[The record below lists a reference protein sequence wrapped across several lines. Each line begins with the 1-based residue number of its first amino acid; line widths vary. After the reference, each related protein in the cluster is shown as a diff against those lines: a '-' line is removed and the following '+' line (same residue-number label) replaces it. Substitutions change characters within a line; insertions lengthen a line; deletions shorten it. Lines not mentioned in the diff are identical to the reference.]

1 MNKLVSCFVA
11 AGLAALVLS
20 GCATPPVSD
29 PKEAAGASDVLGE
42 GTEQDLPHTPPA
54 DASIPGDDEFW
65 EANYAPLGTA
75 TAAIEE
81 QFPDE
86 FGYAFFDKT
95 PAMHVAFK
103 GSVPAEAVVLLQNT
117 GLPFVIV
124 ESVGFNAAEYQAA
137 ATEVSRQTRQ
147 YVTAERQVQVSQSS
161 STVPGLIEVSFQSLD
176 PTLTT
181 DPGLAKS
188 IEIDPPF
195 SVAFDDTNTSP
206 VTMGVGTEQV
216 LPPIDK

>member
-1 MNKLVSCFVA
+1 MNKLAARFVG
-11 AGLAALVLS
+11 AGLAALVLTS
-20 GCATPPVSD
+20 CATPPASD
-29 PKEAAGASDVLGE
+29 PGDVTTAPDVMGA
-42 GTEQDLPHTPPA
+42 GTEQVLPNSTPP
-54 DASIPGDDEFW
+54 DASIPGDEEFW

-103 GSVPAEAVVLLQNT
+103 GLAPAAAVVLLQNT
-117 GLPFVIV
+117 GLPFVTV

-137 ATEVSRQTRQ
+137 ANEVSRQTRQ
-147 YVTAERQVQVSQSS
+147 YVSAERQVQVSQSS
-161 STVPGLIEVSFQSLD
+161 STVPGLIEVSFQSLN

-181 DPGLAKS
+181 DPGLAES
-188 IEIDPPF
+188 IDVDPPF
-195 SVAFDDTNTSP
+195 SVAFDATNTSP
-206 VTMGVGTEQV
+206 VTMGVGAEQV
-216 LPPIDK
+216 LPPIEE

>member
-1 MNKLVSCFVA
+1 MNKLASCLVA
-11 AGLAALVLS
+11 VGLAALVLS
-20 GCATPPVSD
+20 GCATPPVAEPND
-29 PKEAAGASDVLGE
+29 AAGASAVLGV
-42 GTEQDLPHTPPA
+42 GTEPVLPDTPPA
-54 DASIPGDDEFW
+54 DASTPGDDEFW

-75 TAAIEE
+75 TAAIEV

-103 GSVPAEAVVLLQNT
+103 GSAPAEAVVLLQST

-137 ATEVSRQTRQ
+137 ANEVSRQTRQ
-147 YVTAERQVQVSQSS
+147 YVSAERQVQVSQSS
-161 STVPGLIEVSFQSLD
+161 STVPGLIEVSFKSVD

-181 DPGLAKS
+181 DPGLAES
-188 IEIDPPF
+188 IDVDPPF
-195 SVAFDDTNTSP
+195 SVAFDAANTSP

-216 LPPIDK
+216 LPPIDE